1 VPPRARLRSLVTGG
15 VYRTTRVLLLLL
27 LLLLLL
33 RRSRWKN
40 ARSVAGPIG
49 GCE

>member
-1 VPPRARLRSLVTGG
+1 MCPARARLRSLVTGG
-15 VYRTTRVLLLLL
+15 VYRTTRVLL